1 MVEESTE
8 YTADPRKND
17 FFPCPTKALSIESSL
32 YIKQYPQL
40 YYGHA
45 RNGCPLFISQPGMI
59 NIDAIS
65 VLTNLPKIINFHWY
79 AMMHEYARK
88 LQDEQRA
95 SNGTFKRFECV
106 CILDLA
112 GLTASKVGKR
122 ELNLIKVQAAIDSLC
137 FPETLNKMVIVN
149 APAFFTLTWKIIR
162 GWIDQRTSAKVEVI
176 GSSKPKLLKKLSI
189 FIDPKNLPADYG
201 GSGVSIRDFLK
212 DDMLQMAESRRE
224 IGSKL
229 KLVEEEPCMVSFST
243 SSSKSISVDRE
254 KFVKLSFLT
263 RTLVGCK
270 IIVKEFNSGKVIA
283 AIDAIHNGKVEDDAN
298 ETSTRYDLE
307 DSGVILQGKASFEVE
322 LVSNGN
328 KRKMINVMM
337 VIKTFV
343 TDSAKLS
350 TLEVN
355 EGQKPLAAINTKH
368 VSICTGVF

>member
-1 MVEESTE
+1 
-8 YTADPRKND
+8 
-17 FFPCPTKALSIESSL
+17 
-32 YIKQYPQL
+32 
-40 YYGHA
+40 
-45 RNGCPLFISQPGMI
+45 
-59 NIDAIS
+59 
-65 VLTNLPKIINFHWY
+65 
-79 AMMHEYARK
+79 
-88 LQDEQRA
+88 
-95 SNGTFKRFECV
+95 
-106 CILDLA
+106 
-112 GLTASKVGKR
+112 
-122 ELNLIKVQAAIDSLC
+122 
-137 FPETLNKMVIVN
+137 
-149 APAFFTLTWKIIR
+149 
-162 GWIDQRTSAKVEVI
+162 
-176 GSSKPKLLKKLSI
+176 
-189 FIDPKNLPADYG
+189 
-201 GSGVSIRDFLK
+201 
-212 DDMLQMAESRRE
+212 MLQMAESRRE